1 MVAFVVSKQKYPSPT
16 KDMGD
21 LLLLLVSVAA
31 AGSLLRSAEC
41 LLSALNRLWLLRAV
55 CLSLSNVGI
64 LISIL
69 TNWLVPYFRS
79 NCDVSR

>member
-41 LLSALNRLWLLRAV
+41 LLSALNRLWLFEGGV
-55 CLSLSNVGI
+55 SLIVECRNTYKYPYQLVGA
-64 LISIL
+64 LL
-69 TNWLVPYFRS
+69 
-79 NCDVSR
+79 